1 MLDRLL
7 ERLRE
12 RLKSV
17 DKQTAKIGAAVGMGI
32 VCISGAGVYYSPY
45 LMVNSLQNATENR
58 NPDALSQAINF
69 PELRSNFK
77 ASIKAQAIERI
88 TAAKTSQISKPNA
101 DRIEQTVNSL
111 VDKLVTP
118 EGIEQLLLDKFPG
131 TKIDMSNLDRDLA
144 KSQITMGYESFDRFV
159 VHITDKV
166 DRTKD
171 VSLVLTRD
179 GIGWK
184 LSQIDI
190 SKLGDRT

>member
-1 MLDRLL
+1 MLDRLV
-7 ERLRE
+7 ERFRE
-12 RLKSV
+12 GFKSV
-17 DKQTAKIGAAVGMGI
+17 DKRTATIGAAVGMGI
-32 VCISGAGVYYSPY
+32 VGISGAGVYYSPY
-45 LMVNSLQNATENR
+45 LTVNSLQNATENR
-58 NPDALSQAINF
+58 NSGALSQAINF

-77 ASIKAQAIERI
+77 ASIKAQAIEHI

-144 KSQITMGYESFDRFV
+144 KSQMTMGYESFDRFV

>member
-1 MLDRLL
+1 MLDPLL

-17 DKQTAKIGAAVGMGI
+17 DKKTAIVGAAISTGVI
-32 VCISGAGVYYSPY
+32 AISGAEAYYSPY
-45 LMVNSLQNATENR
+45 LTVNSLQNATENR
-58 NPDALSQAINF
+58 NTGALSQAINF

-77 ASIKAQAIERI
+77 ASIKAQAIEQIAEDR
-88 TAAKTSQISKPNA
+88 TTQISKPNL
-101 DRIEQTVNSL
+101 DRIEHTVNSL

-131 TKIDMSNLDRDLA
+131 TKIDLSHLDRDLA

>member
-7 ERLRE
+7 ERFRE
-12 RLKSV
+12 GLKSV
-17 DKQTAKIGAAVGMGI
+17 DKRTAIIGVAVGTGI
-32 VCISGAGVYYSPY
+32 VGISGAGVYYSPY
-45 LMVNSLQNATENR
+45 LTVNSLQSATENR
-58 NPDALSQAINF
+58 NSDALSQAINF

-77 ASIKAQAIERI
+77 ASIKAQAIEHI

-101 DRIEQTVNSL
+101 DRIDRTVNSL

>member
-1 MLDRLL
+1 MLDRLA
-7 ERLRE
+7 ERFRE
-12 RLKSV
+12 GLKSV
-17 DKQTAKIGAAVGMGI
+17 DKRTATIGAAVGMGI
-32 VCISGAGVYYSPY
+32 VGISGAGVYYSPY
-45 LMVNSLQNATENR
+45 LTVNSLQNATENR
-58 NPDALSQAINF
+58 NSGALSQVINF

-77 ASIKAQAIERI
+77 ASIKAQAIEHI
-88 TAAKTSQISKPNA
+88 TAAKTSQISKPNT
-101 DRIEQTVNSL
+101 DRVEQTVNSL

>member
-7 ERLRE
+7 ERFRE
-12 RLKSV
+12 GLKSV
-17 DKQTAKIGAAVGMGI
+17 DKRTATIGAAVGMG
-32 VCISGAGVYYSPY
+32 VVGISGAGVYYSPY
-45 LMVNSLQNATENR
+45 LTVSSLQSATENR

-77 ASIKAQAIERI
+77 ASIKAQVTENI
-88 TAAKTSQISKPNA
+88 TADKTSQISKPNA
-101 DRIEQTVNSL
+101 DRIDRTVNSL

>member
-1 MLDRLL
+1 MPDPLL

-12 RLKSV
+12 RVKSV
-17 DKQTAKIGAAVGMGI
+17 DKKTAIIGATVGTGI
-32 VCISGAGVYYSPY
+32 AAISGAGTYYAPY
-45 LMVNSLQNATENR
+45 LTVNNLQNATENR
-58 NPDALSQAINF
+58 NPGALSQAINF

-77 ASIKAQAIERI
+77 ASIKAQAIEQI
-88 TAAKTSQISKPNA
+88 KDAKTAKIAPANA
-101 DRIEQTVNSL
+101 ERVEQTVNSL

-118 EGIEQLLLDKFPG
+118 EGIEQLLLDKLPG
-131 TKIDMSNLDRDLA
+131 TKIDLSNLERDLE
-144 KSQITMGYESFDRFV
+144 KSQMTMGYESLDRFV

-166 DRTKD
+166 DRAKD

-184 LSQIDI
+184 LSKIDI